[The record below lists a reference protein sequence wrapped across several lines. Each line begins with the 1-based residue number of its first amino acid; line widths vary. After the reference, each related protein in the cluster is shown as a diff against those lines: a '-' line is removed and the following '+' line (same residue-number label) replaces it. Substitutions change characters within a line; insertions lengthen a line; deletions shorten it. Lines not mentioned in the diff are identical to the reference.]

1 MSRGDLVIGVGI
13 DLVEVDRFR
22 EAIARRPLLADR
34 LFTEAER
41 AYAERFADPWPRL
54 AARFAAKE
62 AALKAIGLGLGGMAM
77 AEIEVRRAAGGA
89 PRLEIVGQSA
99 DVAAGRGVGKWHCS
113 LTHTAGHAQAVVM
126 ALG

>member
-1 MSRGDLVIGVGI
+1 MSRGDRVIGLGI
-13 DLVEVDRFR
+13 DLVEVSRFR
-22 EAIARRPLLADR
+22 EVIARRPRLAER
-34 LFTEAER
+34 LFTEGER
-41 AYAERFADPWPRL
+41 AYAARFADPWPRL

-89 PRLEIVGQSA
+89 PLLEITGQSA
-99 DVAAGRGVGKWHCS
+99 DVAARKGVDTWHCS